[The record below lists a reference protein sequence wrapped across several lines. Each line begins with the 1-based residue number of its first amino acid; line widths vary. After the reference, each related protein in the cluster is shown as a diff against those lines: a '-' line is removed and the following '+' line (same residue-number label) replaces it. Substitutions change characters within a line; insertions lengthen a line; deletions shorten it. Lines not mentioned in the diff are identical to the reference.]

1 MLRIYFTAEDLRR
14 VRVAARPHPTWELV
28 LSINSLQSPGL
39 PARYWEWR
47 DATLAVARRRPE
59 HLRWL
64 RAAATLV
71 PASGNFPDLLHPA
84 TASAALEDHLEAI
97 LSLPR
102 DAVRDDLRRTFR
114 RHAAPPAW
122 ATSVYWHGRTDD
134 LVATLREY
142 HDIAVGPVWQRVHQ
156 QVETDRVRLAGHLL
170 DSGVD
175 GLLGGLHPSICWHP
189 PVLEAGYPVD
199 FTVELAG
206 RGLTIVPAHFCWDQ
220 PVTLIHTENQPTL
233 ICPAGDDSP
242 IAPGEPDGHVE
253 QLANLVG
260 RTRARLLVRL
270 AVVPATTTNLATLL
284 AVTPA
289 AVSQHTRVLREAG
302 LVTTSRFG
310 PSVRHALT
318 PLGHDLLRA
327 GA

>member
-1 MLRIYFTAEDLRR
+1 
-14 VRVAARPHPTWELV
+14 
-28 LSINSLQSPGL
+28 
-39 PARYWEWR
+39 
-47 DATLAVARRRPE
+47 
-59 HLRWL
+59 
-64 RAAATLV
+64 
-71 PASGNFPDLLHPA
+71 
-84 TASAALEDHLEAI
+84 
-97 LSLPR
+97 
-102 DAVRDDLRRTFR
+102 
-114 RHAAPPAW
+114 
-122 ATSVYWHGRTDD
+122 
-134 LVATLREY
+134 
-142 HDIAVGPVWQRVHQ
+142 
-156 QVETDRVRLAGHLL
+156 
-170 DSGVD
+170 
-175 GLLGGLHPSICWHP
+175 
-189 PVLEAGYPVD
+189 VLEAGYPVD
-199 FTVELAG
+199 FAVELAG

-233 ICPAGDDSP
+233 ICPAGDDP
-242 IAPGEPDGHVE
+242 LIAPGEPDGHVE